1 MKLRRK
7 KNQQKHPP
15 PVKKKNRTE
24 QRLINIQ
31 YMHKSEF
38 MQNHH
43 RQLLKVLFVC
53 IVSIIAY
60 SKIILTTTSVY
71 TSNFNKTQLYRK
83 GTITIAENASYLYD
97 KCLTKNKCKS
107 IFLHH

>member
-1 MKLRRK
+1 MAKLIHHCFFGKFNTGPGAFKSEFK
-7 KNQQKHPP
+7 KKKKPNKNTPP
-15 PVKKKNRTE
+15 PCKKNRTE

-71 TSNFNKTQLYRK
+71 K
-83 GTITIAENASYLYD
+83 
-97 KCLTKNKCKS
+97 
-107 IFLHH
+107 